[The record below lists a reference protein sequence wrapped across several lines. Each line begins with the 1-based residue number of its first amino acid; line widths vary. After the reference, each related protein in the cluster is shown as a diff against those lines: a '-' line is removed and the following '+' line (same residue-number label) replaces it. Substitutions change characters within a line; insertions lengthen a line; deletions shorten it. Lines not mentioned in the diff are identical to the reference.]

1 MILFA
6 TGETA
11 MQLVG
16 FLDESRGL
24 LLPTAKGSPFFYN
37 IHHHAF
43 GLQKYEKKL
52 KLWFLLFKKVNKS
65 VFSSLS
71 RKNKVPL
78 QAEFKYY

>member
-1 MILFA
+1 
-6 TGETA
+6 
-11 MQLVG
+11 
-16 FLDESRGL
+16 

-78 QAEFKYY
+78 QAEFEYY